1 MTLSTLTTINIMK
14 NIEELYD
21 ELNALIDQRDEIRQ
35 KDKRIDFEIDA
46 LKRRIKQAEKLRDRS
61 ANVNEYF

>member
-1 MTLSTLTTINIMK
+1 MK

>member
-1 MTLSTLTTINIMK
+1 MV

-21 ELNALIDQRDEIRQ
+21 ELNALLDQREDYRR
-35 KDKRIDFEIDA
+35 KDKRFDFEIDA
-46 LKRRIKQAEKLRDRS
+46 LKRRIKQAEKLREHS